1 MASFNKVLL
10 IGNLTRDPETR
21 QTNGGQSVV
30 AFGLAVSRQY
40 LTARNEQREEVLFVD
55 VEAWG
60 RTGEVVAQYCRKGNP
75 LFVEG
80 RLKFD
85 QWQDRDTGARRSRL
99 SVTAESI
106 QLLGAPNRGAGYGE
120 ESAGGQQPYQPAPQ
134 GGAFGAVPPPQ
145 QPGAPLPAL
154 LASLAA
160 QRTRYRFEAVLVDD
174 GSRDGTAELLRRCA
188 GAHPDWQVRFQPGGG
203 AASAR
208 NTGRRV
214 SRGR

>member
-40 LTARNEQREEVLFVD
+40 LTARNEQREEVLFVG

-120 ESAGGQQPYQPAPQ
+120 ESAGGQQPYQPGPQ

-145 QPGAPLPAL
+145 QLGAPMPA
-154 LASLAA
+154 
-160 QRTRYRFEAVLVDD
+160 
-174 GSRDGTAELLRRCA
+174 
-188 GAHPDWQVRFQPGGG
+188 FQPI
-203 AASAR
+203 SDD
-208 NTGRRV
+208 TPE
-214 SRGR
+214 SPF

>member
-1 MASFNKVLL
+1 MSRAREKPS
-10 IGNLTRDPETR
+10 NLTRDPETR

-106 QLLGAPNRGAGYGE
+106 QLLGAPDRGAGYGE
-120 ESAGGQQPYQPAPQ
+120 ESAGEGSSPTSPPRRAARSALSRRRSSPVRRCPRSSPSATTRRSHPFNQRRGRGLRAQPARQ
-134 GGAFGAVPPPQ
+134 T
-145 QPGAPLPAL
+145 
-154 LASLAA
+154 S
-160 QRTRYRFEAVLVDD
+160 
-174 GSRDGTAELLRRCA
+174 
-188 GAHPDWQVRFQPGGG
+188 
-203 AASAR
+203 
-208 NTGRRV
+208 
-214 SRGR
+214 